1 MRIFFYLMAAA
12 GAPDIEDAD
21 KVSFE
26 CVCRGNAGDAGGA
39 QACGVTRCLGRA
51 LPVFVLL

>member
-1 MRIFFYLMAAA
+1 MAAA

-26 CVCRGNAGDAGGA
+26 CVCRGNAGAEGGA
-39 QACGVTRCLGRA
+39 QACVATRCLGRA

>member
-1 MRIFFYLMAAA
+1 MAEA

-26 CVCRGNAGDAGGA
+26 FVRRGNAGAAGDA
-39 QACGVTRCLGRA
+39 QACGATRCLGRA